1 MICISLQNKTCAQIL
16 EILSDPSVEM
26 AEIRLDRCPLS
37 EEEIEELFS
46 QSDTPLI
53 ATCRLAECLGAR
65 LALLKARSPSCG
77 KGIIYD
83 GSFQGRLHP
92 GNGVTAKALAELGV
106 RIYTEEEI
114 DMLLYDLE
122 EMCHDTL

>member
-53 ATCRLAECLGAR
+53 ATCRLAECGSEQEAERRLR
-65 LALLKARSPSCG
+65 LAIEAAR
-77 KGIIYD
+77 KIIPEDEIYLRVRKD
-83 GSFQGRLHP
+83 NIASQKVMLN
-92 GNGVTAKALAELGV
+92 NGAYIAGEDENHLFM
-106 RIYTEEEI
+106 RIP
-114 DMLLYDLE
+114 
-122 EMCHDTL
+122 